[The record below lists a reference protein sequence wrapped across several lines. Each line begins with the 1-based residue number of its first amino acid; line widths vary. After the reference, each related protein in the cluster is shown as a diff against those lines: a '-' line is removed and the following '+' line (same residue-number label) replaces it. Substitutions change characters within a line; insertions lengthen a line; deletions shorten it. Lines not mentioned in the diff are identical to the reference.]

1 MTSRNEKI
9 RTCGRSVKALV
20 AERERL
26 AKVVGSKLPD
36 VQLFVRRKREKTY
49 NQRPNPYQRFGESS
63 ELTLTQNLNCLTD
76 YRPVDWAAGSFVSY
90 IFLWTTNLNN

>member
-36 VQLFVRRKREKTY
+36 VQLFVRRKSDKLTTKD
-49 NQRPNPYQRFGESS
+49 QTQTQRFGESS
-63 ELTLTQNLNCLTD
+63 
-76 YRPVDWAAGSFVSY
+76 RVDSNSKP
-90 IFLWTTNLNN
+90 